1 MSLFMEWLTDERGL
15 KFKDFHEL
23 WDWSIN
29 DLEAF
34 WKSIWDYFK
43 LNSINF
49 RKCFEEK
56 MLLAIVV
63 LKM

>member
-1 MSLFMEWLTDERGL
+1 MSLFKEWLTDERGL

-34 WKSIWDYFK
+34 GKVFGIT
-43 LNSINF
+43 LN
-49 RKCFEEK
+49 
-56 MLLAIVV
+56 
-63 LKM
+63 